1 MSRGEVK
8 RCECGQEPPCETRT
22 FEDAGRQDSS
32 GRKAAEDYRDEL
44 FDRGH
49 FPDLQAPRKGS
60 YRVVPGYVSAGGARY
75 GQGANAGPGVI
86 AR

>member
-1 MSRGEVK
+1 MSPGEVK
-8 RCECGQEPPCETRT
+8 RCECGHEPPCETRV

-32 GRKAAEDYRDEL
+32 GRKAAEEYRNEL

-49 FPDLQAPRKGS
+49 FPDLQTPRKGS